1 MTCYNERRWVNF
13 MKKNTN
19 KKDLFGKANYN
30 EQVKSLVKISVVV
43 IIVLAAVYFLTA
55 LATGEIK
62 LGNSSNKEEEVT
74 IQYEEILAGQV
85 LNRKDKEYYVL
96 LFEFS
101 NENAGR
107 YITLKDN
114 YAQTTDALPLY
125 LVDLEK
131 GFNQKIVAE
140 EDEKYSEKPSNI
152 QDLKV
157 NGTTLLKVK
166 NGKVTDRIE
175 TDDLVKEFLSK
186 IANTKTEDE

>member
-1 MTCYNERRWVNF
+1 

-30 EQVKSLVKISVVV
+30 EQEKSLVKISVVV